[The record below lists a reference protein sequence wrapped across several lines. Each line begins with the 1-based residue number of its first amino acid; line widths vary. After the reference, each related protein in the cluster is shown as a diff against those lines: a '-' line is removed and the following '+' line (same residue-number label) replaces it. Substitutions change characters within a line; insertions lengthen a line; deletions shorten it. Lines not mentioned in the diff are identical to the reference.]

1 LLTNDSANTG
11 DAPNGSSAIL
21 RPSQMQNRTESLPE
35 AKSLPEIPPF
45 NARAYYDA
53 LFAVHGPQHWW
64 PGRTRFEIIVGAI
77 LVQNTSWTNVATAI
91 EHLRH
96 AKLLTPRAIEKIST
110 PRLQRL
116 IRSSGYFRQKTKKLK
131 AFVHFLRREYQGS
144 LSKMSRAPTQT
155 LRDQLLAIHGIGPE
169 TADSILL
176 YAAKHPVFIVDA
188 YTRRILERH
197 GHPHARLGYEDVRQL
212 FERNLAPD
220 VALYNEFHALIVHT
234 GKHFCRPRDPRCGE
248 CPLKPLLPVTLP
260 VTLSATLSATPPK
273 HTVRTVDVLPNAL
286 GKSLSEPPSPDP
298 LFASPA
304 EPIERTAAAL

>member
-1 LLTNDSANTG
+1 MLTSNSANAS
-11 DAPNGSSAIL
+11 DSPNGSSEIL
-21 RPSQMQNRTESLPE
+21 RPSEMEIRTESLQAGNSPAE
-35 AKSLPEIPPF
+35 TSPF

-53 LFAVHGPQHWW
+53 LFAAHGPQHWW
-64 PGRTRFEIIVGAI
+64 PGRTHFEIIVGAI

-91 EHLRH
+91 EHLRR

-131 AFVHFLRREYQGS
+131 AFVRFLRHEYQGS
-144 LSKMSRAPTQT
+144 LNKMFRAPTQT

-176 YAAKHPVFIVDA
+176 YAAKHPVFVVDA

-197 GHPHARLGYEDVRQL
+197 GHPDARLGYEDVRQL

-234 GKHFCRPRDPRCGE
+234 GKHFCRSRDPRCGE
-248 CPLKPLLPVTLP
+248 CPLKPLLP
-260 VTLSATLSATPPK
+260 ATSSATPPQQS
-273 HTVRTVDVLPNAL
+273 VRTVDVLSNAL

-298 LFASPA
+298 LFATPT
-304 EPIERTAAAL
+304 ERTTAAAL